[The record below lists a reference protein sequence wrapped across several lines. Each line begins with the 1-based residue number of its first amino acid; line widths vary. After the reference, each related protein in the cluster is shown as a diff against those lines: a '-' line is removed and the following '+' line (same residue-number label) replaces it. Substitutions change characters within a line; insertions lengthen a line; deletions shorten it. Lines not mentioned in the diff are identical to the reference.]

1 MNDNLD
7 EINQQIRHIGHEI
20 RNGLSICDIYS
31 EIIKKTLVKE
41 NINNPS
47 IENAVNCIQNAVSL
61 IGNNLLELKSMGSI
75 VQHVCDSDKL
85 IEQSISM
92 AKIYARE
99 KLITFE
105 SQLAED
111 VKIYVDEYKLQA
123 CLINVIKNAVE
134 AIENE
139 GFIKISSFIKNDFL
153 IISVANNGK
162 PINED
167 AKRALFDDGF
177 TTKKTG
183 SGVGLYLCKKDLKAQ
198 DGDISLLVSDKDNTV
213 FEISVKLFKDL

>member
-1 MNDNLD
+1 MNDNFD

-31 EIIKKTLVKE
+31 EIIKKTLIKE

-99 KLITFE
+99 KSITFE

-134 AIENE
+134 AIEKE
-139 GFIKISSFIKNDFL
+139 GFIKISSFVKDDCL

-162 PINED
+162 PISEGE
-167 AKRALFDDGF
+167 KQILFDDGF

-198 DGDISLLVSDKDNTV
+198 DGDISLLVSDKDKTV
-213 FEISVKLFKDL
+213 FEIAVKLFKDL